1 MSKFVYGTEL
11 TLSIEKIIS
20 NAQENLYLLAPS
32 IQLPQRLKEELRRK
46 KMQDGLQLT
55 VVFGRSEHGA
65 ANSISSE
72 DLRFFTEFPN
82 VVICYEEKLR
92 ANYYAN
98 ENTALFTS
106 ISLHAFAE
114 NTNVEAGMVMNA
126 KGMFKQLAG
135 NITSTLTDTEKSSW
149 DTANDYFAEVISKS
163 RELYRKTPQ
172 YDKGFMNLSK
182 KYSRS
187 IVETDKLDE
196 FFATGAPVF
205 IEAPLITVAPQP
217 PLETDKQLF
226 FTEYTIEEPVKSADP
241 EAVIPKAEPEPVK
254 ADDEFQP
261 GYCIR
266 TGAAMFFNPRS
277 PMSAQALAEWR
288 KESDA
293 EFPENYCHFSGEPSY
308 GQTSFNRPILQK
320 NLKNAQT
327 YMR

>member
-11 TLSIEKIIS
+11 TLTIEKIII
-20 NAQENLYLLAPS
+20 NAQEHLFLVAPS
-32 IQLPQRLKEELRRK
+32 ISLPQRLKEELRRK
-46 KMQDGLQLT
+46 KMQDSLQLT
-55 VVFGRSEHGA
+55 VVFGNGDQGPTG
-65 ANSISSE
+65 ISDDNLLFLE
-72 DLRFFTEFPN
+72 EFPN

-92 ANYYAN
+92 VNYYAN

-106 ISLHAFAE
+106 ISLHAFTE

-135 NITSTLTDTEKSSW
+135 NITNSITDTEKSSW
-149 DTANDYFAEVISKS
+149 DTASDYFAEVISKS

-172 YDKGFMNLSK
+172 YEKGFMNLSK

-196 FFATGAPVF
+196 FLAQEKPVVINGALTT
-205 IEAPLITVAPQP
+205 AAPQP
-217 PLETDKQLF
+217 ATAADKQLF
-226 FTEYTIEEPVKSADP
+226 FTEYTIEEPVKPAVP
-241 EAVIPKAEPEPVK
+241 EATIPMAEPEPVK

-277 PMSAQALAEWR
+277 PMSAQALAEWK

-308 GQTSFNRPILQK
+308 GQTSYNRPILQK
-320 NLKNAQT
+320 NLKKAQV
-327 YMR
+327 YMG